1 MLIRA
6 HSRLT
11 CIWELKYL
19 DTMKKKSFISMFA
32 FLLGFGVTTT
42 SCEDMLTP
50 DMDRY
55 AEGFTGKDTVNFYLG
70 ILSNVQDVIENN
82 IVLGEVRGDLI
93 STTDFVSDS
102 VSKIANFEKVL
113 DADNKLLNRAGYYK
127 VINQCN
133 FYLAKVDT
141 LAMKNNIFYMRK
153 EFAQVQMM
161 RAWTYMQLVQ
171 NYGSVPF
178 ITEPVDNAGTG
189 WEKNPPQGF
198 VDADNLLDKLF
209 KNGLG
214 QAYEY
219 ERTLGYPNYGTF
231 NTGSVTIPHQQ
242 TLFPGDLVLGDLYL
256 LRGASKFDYE
266 KAAAHY
272 YKYLEENKL
281 SVKGSWKAS
290 YSESMKGDKEYY
302 IAHGDTWA
310 FNATSLDRGNGAI
323 SLIPS
328 AANSSLGK
336 TLTRVQQLYGFDPKS
351 SNQTSVGGENESVVS
366 GNIAITANY
375 KNRQLAPS
383 LAYDKLCKVQVV
395 STPEMSDGRQIDVE
409 YPNDL
414 GDCRIDGSYKY
425 VQTLGGRLPFVQKFG
440 VRGGNTEHNLGAFK
454 FRYGLPVYR
463 VSQVYLRYAEAVNRA
478 GYPRHAFA
486 VLRNGLNDVNVPELR
501 YDSVYYDDVNKI
513 KYLNIPYVGALDVE
527 NGNLCIDKYELYKA
541 KDALVDGISYLDFE
555 EFPGKNCGIHELGCG
570 SFTDMDSLFTYDLR
584 VLGLGWDDLKELPEG
599 YVKDDLK
606 GRMEL
611 EALRSGAS
619 YMSNHKVA
627 LAEVAEEGNLDE
639 IDADSLAELRK
650 DYVEFSVADS
660 IDSPLVPEQ
669 FRIPAAPADLQ
680 AQINAVETFIAD
692 EMALETAFEGWRY
705 YDLYRIARHKNNDSA
720 NYGTEWFAW
729 LVSRRN
735 LDLKPYENPSEKGD
749 LYQTLSDMN
758 KWYLQSPKY

>member
-1 MLIRA
+1 
-6 HSRLT
+6 
-11 CIWELKYL
+11 
-19 DTMKKKSFISMFA
+19 MKKKSFISLFA
-32 FLLGFGVTTT
+32 FLMGFGVTTT

-82 IVLGEVRGDLI
+82 VALGEVRGDLV
-93 STTDFVSDS
+93 SPTDFVSDS
-102 VSKIANFEKVL
+102 ISKIAKFEKVL
-113 DADNKLLNRAGYYK
+113 DADNGMLNRAGYYK

-153 EFAQVQMM
+153 EFAQVQMI

-171 NYGSVPF
+171 NYGEVPF

-189 WEKNPPQGF
+189 WETNPPQGNA
-198 VDADNLLDKLF
+198 DADNLLNLLYE
-209 KNGLG
+209 NGLG

-231 NTGSVTIPHQQ
+231 NTGAVSIPHQQ
-242 TLFPGDLVLGDLYL
+242 TLFPGDLVLADLYL
-256 LRGASKFDYE
+256 LRGANTNDYE
-266 KAAAHY
+266 MAAAHY
-272 YKYLEENKL
+272 YKYLEEHDL
-281 SVKGSWKAS
+281 SVKSGWKAS
-290 YSESMKGDKEYY
+290 YSESMKGDKEVYTP
-302 IAHGDTWA
+302 HGDTWA
-310 FNATSLDRGNGAI
+310 SAVTSLERNDGAI
-323 SLIPS
+323 SLVPS

-366 GNIAITANY
+366 GNISITANY
-375 KNRQLAPS
+375 KNRQLGPS
-383 LAYDKLCKVQVV
+383 LAYTKLCKSQIV
-395 STPEMSDGRQIDVE
+395 STPEMSNGNQIDVE

-440 VRGGNTEHNLGAFK
+440 VRGSNMEHNLGAFK
-454 FRYGLPVYR
+454 FRYGQPVYR
-463 VSQVYLRYAEAVNRA
+463 VNQIFLRYAEAINRA

-486 VLRNGLNDVNVPELR
+486 VLRNGLNDVNVPELS

-513 KYLNIPYVGALDVE
+513 KYINIPFVGALDVE

-541 KDALVDGISYLDFE
+541 KDAMVDGINYLDFE

-570 SFTDMDSLFTYDLR
+570 SFTDLDSLYTYDLR
-584 VLGLGWDDLKELPEG
+584 VRGVGYDQLKDLPEG
-599 YVKDDLK
+599 VVKEDLM
-606 GRMEL
+606 GRMQQEVI
-611 EALRSGAS
+611 RTTGAPV
-619 YMSNHKVA
+619 VA
-627 LAEVAEEGNLDE
+627 NSKSILAEVAEEENQDE

-650 DYVEFSVADS
+650 DYFVFSVADS
-660 IDSPLVPEQ
+660 IDSPEVPEQ
-669 FRIPAAPADLQ
+669 FRIPEAPNDLQ
-680 AQINAVETFIAD
+680 AQINAVETLIAD

-720 NYGTEWFAW
+720 NYGTQWFAW

-735 LDLKPYENPSEKGD
+735 LDLKPYETPNVTGD
-749 LYQTLSDMN
+749 LYPVLSDMN
-758 KWYLQSPKY
+758 NWYLKNPEY